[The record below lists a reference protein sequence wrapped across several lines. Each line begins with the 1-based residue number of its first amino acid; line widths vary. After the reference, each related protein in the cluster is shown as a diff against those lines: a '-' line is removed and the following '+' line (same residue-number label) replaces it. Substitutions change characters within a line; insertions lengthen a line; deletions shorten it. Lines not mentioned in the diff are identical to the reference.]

1 MTSLIRNAVS
11 KLLFPTLE
19 GDLSKYVSKE
29 LAKAHN
35 MTDCMLAPTA
45 YAYAST
51 STSGIAATAQRH
63 ARVVKVEVPIPGRGL
78 FQ

>member
-1 MTSLIRNAVS
+1 MTLIRNAFS

-19 GDLSKYVSKE
+19 GDLNKFVTKE

-45 YAYAST
+45 YAYESVA
-51 STSGIAATAQRH
+51 TSGISATAQRH
-63 ARVVKVEVPIPGRGL
+63 TRVVKVEVPIPGRGL